1 MHVVRMQKVTND
13 NDNEPD
19 TMFPIGLAA
28 LEILNRVR
36 AKMDLLALLEGEE
49 EQRKEDGP
57 GNNESTK
64 QEEQKEKERLR
75 YLEHRVRDLK
85 EFERRARGK

>member
-1 MHVVRMQKVTND
+1 MLNMKGTHTRD
-13 NDNEPD
+13 NDDEPD

-36 AKMDLLALLEGEE
+36 AKMDLLSLLEGEE
-49 EQRKEDGP
+49 EKAERSNEGTSEKKDDKGSDEQSHRYVED
-57 GNNESTK
+57 
-64 QEEQKEKERLR
+64 
-75 YLEHRVRDLK
+75 RVRALR